1 MFLKV
6 SIPSVQTHYIIF
18 VTDSKICLRFMQDIW
33 NLQVVHFHVQF
44 FLQFKLGSF
53 SQESL
58 FLLNKF
64 CGLHSIFD
72 ESRLDTS
79 KTF

>member
-1 MFLKV
+1 
-6 SIPSVQTHYIIF
+6 
-18 VTDSKICLRFMQDIW
+18 MQDIW
-33 NLQVVHFHVQF
+33 NLQVAHFHVQF

-79 KTF
+79 KKGLFEPLEYREHMHSEKVFI

>member
-1 MFLKV
+1 MSKV
-6 SIPSVQTHYIIF
+6 HAGHMELASSAFSSTV
-18 VTDSKICLRFMQDIW
+18 
-33 NLQVVHFHVQF
+33 

-64 CGLHSIFD
+64 CGGLHNIFD

-79 KTF
+79 KKGLFEPLEYRNIYIYIFFP